1 MPYSFRDLDPK
12 FGKEGGATVPGADDF
27 LSDLDPTRWAAPP
40 GFPRSLRPAGMFP
53 QDAPH
58 GLEVVLAE
66 AGARPSAADMR
77 LGWSKRRAGRVSPV
91 LLVVFHPAPDG
102 RRVSLCG
109 PAGDTPVIHRDIE
122 PSQAERLTRAA
133 LAEPSR
139 HAASRL
145 LQNNLPELGAK
156 VPGLRNAGLLATQ
169 ELTAGV
175 PEMPEWKSA
184 VDRARTLL
192 ADRGRRLVEKLGYR
206 VENLGVN
213 TWKLTAEGRLR
224 AVAVFCQDD
233 EFFDAPA
240 PRFDGATPVSK
251 ALAMADGQGA
261 DWVILTRSS
270 EIRLYAARPDTGVG
284 RTGRAETYVELNL
297 ALLPQDQAGYLHL
310 LFSSE
315 ALADDGA
322 LEAILGQSTRFA
334 AELAERLRERVYF
347 EAVPALARAV
357 AARLGP
363 APSDQELET
372 AYQQVMV
379 ILFRLLFTAYA
390 EDKDLLPYSTNHHY
404 HHNSLKQTA
413 LRLLEDRRQGRLDYD
428 QHAAALWDDVKQ
440 LWRAVDQGN
449 TTWGVPAYDGGLFSE
464 DPDVSPAGAALAG
477 LSLTDAEFAP
487 ALACLLIDEGPEGDG
502 PVDFRSLSVREFGTI
517 YEGLLESRL
526 VVAPDDLTFRRV
538 KGKDMH
544 VPVVREGDSVEV
556 QAGEVYLYNRSGARK
571 ATGSYFTK
579 PFAVE
584 HLLDHALEP
593 ALENHL
599 ARLDRL
605 RAEGDDAALAAAFFD
620 FRCADIAMGSGHFL
634 VAALDRIEAR
644 LSSWLALHPLPA
656 VTNELERLRQTALN
670 SLGELG
676 AGVDIETGS
685 LLRRQVAR
693 HCVYGVDLNWVA
705 VELARLSIWVHTFV
719 PGLPLSF
726 LDHNLV
732 CGNSLTGVGTL
743 DEVVAAF
750 EPDSDPQVPSL
761 FRNQLEELLG
771 RAEKSLARLARTSD
785 ANKREIDEARAAHE
799 EAQQAVAPARALF
812 NVLTAHRAG
821 ACPLPENY
829 KEDTFIKFSQRE
841 RVVDTTL
848 NWNPIHFPS
857 SFPEVFLGEQAGF
870 NCLIGNPPWETVKVE
885 KQKWWGLHK
894 PGVRSLS
901 VGKMNAVIEAMRKCR
916 PDLETQYQSDIEET
930 TELASLIRRTYDLGP
945 GDTDLYKAF
954 AWRNWQ
960 LIRDQGTAGLV
971 LPRTVLQAK
980 GSGHWR
986 KRVLKEGTF
995 DLVTTLLN
1003 TRGWV
1008 FDDVH
1013 NQFFITLISLY
1024 KTNDADRDIG
1034 LNGPFTKSTDYQ
1046 ERRSKVEERIP
1057 IVEFLSWSDDASFPH
1072 IPDHPGAL
1080 RLFRKLRLHP
1090 PLVIYQPTSLPAYQ
1104 PTSPPAHQP
1113 TSPIIPRGWR
1123 VRPVYELHSTADKHR
1138 FVLDGGEF
1146 ARIAKST
1153 LRTTSIALSS
1163 TKGRS
1168 L

>member
-1 MPYSFRDLDPK
+1 M
-12 FGKEGGATVPGADDF
+12 PGADDF
-27 LSDLDPTRWAAPP
+27 LSDLDPISWAAPP

-53 QDAPH
+53 QDAHH

-66 AGARPSAADMR
+66 AGGRPSAADMR
-77 LGWSKRRAGRVSPV
+77 MGWSKRRAGRVSPV

-109 PAGDTPVIHRDIE
+109 PAGGTPVIHRDIE

-133 LAEPSR
+133 LAEPNR

-175 PEMPEWKSA
+175 PEMPEWGAA

-213 TWKLTAEGRLR
+213 TWKLTAEGRIR

-297 ALLPQDQAGYLHL
+297 ALLPQDQAGYLPL

-357 AARLGP
+357 AARLGGT
-363 APSDQELET
+363 PSDQELET

-428 QHAAALWDDVKQ
+428 RHAAALWDDVKQ

-464 DPDVSPAGAALAG
+464 NPDVSSAGAALAG

-526 VVAPDDLTFRRV
+526 VVAQDDLTFRRV
-538 KGKDMH
+538 RGKEMYR
-544 VPVVREGDSVEV
+544 PAGEGDPVAVEY
-556 QAGEVYLYNRSGARK
+556 GEVFLYNRSGARK

-593 ALENHL
+593 ALGNHL

-605 RAEGDDAALAAAFFD
+605 RAEGDDAALATAFFD

-656 VTNELERLRQTALN
+656 VTNELKRLRQTALD

-676 AGVDIETGS
+676 AGVDIESGS

-693 HCVYGVDLNWVA
+693 HCVYGVDLNPIA
-705 VELARLSIWVHTFV
+705 VELARLAVWVHTFV

-743 DEVVAAF
+743 DEVVAVF
-750 EPDSDPQVPSL
+750 EPEADPQAPSL
-761 FRNQLEELLG
+761 FRRQLEELLS
-771 RAEKSLARLARTSD
+771 RAKQALRRLAHTAD
-785 ANKREIDEARAAHE
+785 ANKREIEEARAAHE
-799 EAQQAVAPARALF
+799 DAQQAVAGAQALF

-829 KEDTFIKFSQRE
+829 DEETFME
-841 RVVDTTL
+841 LADLEEVVESVRTFR
-848 NWNPIHFPS
+848 PVHFPS
-857 SFPEVFLGEQAGF
+857 AFPEVFLRNQPGF
-870 NCLIGNPPWETVKVE
+870 NCLIGNPPWETVVVPE
-885 KQKWWGLHK
+885 PQWWGVHL
-894 PGVRSLS
+894 PGVQGLPVKR
-901 VGKMNAVIEAMRKCR
+901 MNQAITQFRQDR
-916 PDLETQYQSDIEET
+916 PDLEEEF
-930 TELASLIRRTYDLGP
+930 EQALVESAAMRTIVRNTFPKLGP
-945 GDTDLYKAF
+945 GHTDLYKAF
-954 AWRNWQ
+954 AWRNWH
-960 LIRDQGTAGLV
+960 IMRPGGGGWTGFATRRASGK
-971 LPRTVLQAK
+971 RTRALAQSCV
-980 GSGHWR
+980 
-986 KRVLKEGTF
+986 
-995 DLVTTLLN
+995 
-1003 TRGWV
+1003 
-1008 FDDVH
+1008 
-1013 NQFFITLISLY
+1013 
-1024 KTNDADRDIG
+1024 
-1034 LNGPFTKSTDYQ
+1034 
-1046 ERRSKVEERIP
+1046 ERRNLWSCDHSVEHGRLGFRRCPSSVLSGLGSLSEGHQFESKYH
-1057 IVEFLSWSDDASFPH
+1057 L
-1072 IPDHPGAL
+1072 
-1080 RLFRKLRLHP
+1080 
-1090 PLVIYQPTSLPAYQ
+1090 
-1104 PTSPPAHQP
+1104 
-1113 TSPIIPRGWR
+1113 
-1123 VRPVYELHSTADKHR
+1123 
-1138 FVLDGGEF
+1138 
-1146 ARIAKST
+1146 
-1153 LRTTSIALSS
+1153 
-1163 TKGRS
+1163 
-1168 L
+1168 